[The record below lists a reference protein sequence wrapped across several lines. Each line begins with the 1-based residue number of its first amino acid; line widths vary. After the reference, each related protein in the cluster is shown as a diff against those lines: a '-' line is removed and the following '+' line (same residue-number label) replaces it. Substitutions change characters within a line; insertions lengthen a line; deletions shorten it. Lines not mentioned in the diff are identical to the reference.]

1 MVSASSAE
9 LAVAQFHSRPFVVV
23 IADHGLPGDNGI
35 NLPGQIKK
43 MMPYTLRVLL
53 TASNDPQVLRD
64 AINIGGG
71 AHFLSKPINPDALK
85 HIVDKACW
93 NTLASQQG
101 TEG

>member
-35 NLPGQIKK
+35 NLLGQIKK

-64 AINIGGG
+64 VINIGGWRI
-71 AHFLSKPINPDALK
+71 S
-85 HIVDKACW
+85 
-93 NTLASQQG
+93 
-101 TEG
+101 